1 MPPQFWVDFFVFSV
15 VVNTGSTVE
24 ASEVLSMPQ
33 STVSRKYRT
42 FAQSNGLTVLGRSG
56 DYRLPPDYSYFQT
69 LLQAF
74 FEYRRFSGQYS
85 CILSLSE
92 EVSGRANETTN
103 DYSLYPGFV
112 FFSKEILPW
121 MEESRLFD
129 FSLSVKKIPLKS
141 EEQEYLS
148 GLIRPFADL
157 HMDEVGSYLRGFPF
171 QFRELAQG

>member
-1 MPPQFWVDFFVFSV
+1 MPPQFWVDFYVFSI

-24 ASEVLSMPQ
+24 ASQALSMPQ

-56 DYRLPPDYSYFQT
+56 DYRLPPDSSYFQI

-92 EVSGRANETTN
+92 DVSGRAHEITS
-103 DYSLYPGFV
+103 DYSLFPGFV
-112 FFSKEILPW
+112 YFSKELSPW
-121 MEESRLFD
+121 MEQSGLFD
-129 FSLSVKKIPLKS
+129 FSLSVKKIPLKT
-141 EEQEYLS
+141 ENQQCLS
-148 GLIRPFADL
+148 GEIMPFADI
-157 HMDEVGSYLRGFPF
+157 HMDEVGSFLRGFPF
-171 QFRELAQG
+171 QFRDLAQV

>member
-1 MPPQFWVDFFVFSV
+1 MPPQFWVDFYVFSI
-15 VVNTGSTVE
+15 VVNTGNTVE
-24 ASEVLSMPQ
+24 ASQALSMPQ

-56 DYRLPPDYSYFQT
+56 DYRLPPDSSYFQI

-92 EVSGRANETTN
+92 DVSGRAHETTS
-103 DYSLYPGFV
+103 DYSLFPGFV
-112 FFSKEILPW
+112 YFSKELSPW
-121 MEESRLFD
+121 MQQSGLFD
-129 FSLSVKKIPLKS
+129 FSLSVKKIPLKT
-141 EEQEYLS
+141 ENQQCLS
-148 GLIRPFADL
+148 GEIMPFADI

-171 QFRELAQG
+171 QFRDLAQV

>member
-1 MPPQFWVDFFVFSV
+1 MPPQFWVDFYVFSI

-24 ASEVLSMPQ
+24 ASQALSMPQ

-56 DYRLPPDYSYFQT
+56 DYRLPPDSSYFQI
-69 LLQAF
+69 LLKAF

-92 EVSGRANETTN
+92 DVSGRAHETTS
-103 DYSLYPGFV
+103 DYSLFPGFV
-112 FFSKEILPW
+112 YFSKELSPW
-121 MEESRLFD
+121 MEQSGLFD
-129 FSLSVKKIPLKS
+129 FSLSVKKIPLKT
-141 EEQEYLS
+141 ENQQCLS
-148 GLIRPFADL
+148 GEIMPFADI

-171 QFRELAQG
+171 QFRDLAQV